1 LVFEAFNEFDPR
13 FAAFAEKVLAENH
26 MDSEVRPGKETGA
39 FCATLGPDL
48 TPWVKVNYQGRAD
61 DVATTAHE
69 LGHAIHSMLASHHTL
84 YTQSACLPLAETAST
99 FGEMMLVDKMLKQ
112 ESDPTVRRDILVRQI
127 DDAYGTIQRQAYFAL
142 FERQAHEMVLKGA
155 QVDDLAAAYLDN
167 LKSQFSQSVKVN
179 DIFRWEW
186 VSIPHIY
193 QTPFYVYA
201 YAFGQLL
208 VFALYQQYK
217 KEGDNFKPKL
227 IQILSAG
234 GSVAP
239 VELLKDAGID
249 VTKAAFWQG
258 GFDVVAGLVKQLEE
272 IKIK

>member
-1 LVFEAFNEFDPR
+1 V
-13 FAAFAEKVLAENH
+13 
-26 MDSEVRPGKETGA
+26 
-39 FCATLGPDL
+39 
-48 TPWVKVNYQGRAD
+48 
-61 DVATTAHE
+61 
-69 LGHAIHSMLASHHTL
+69 
-84 YTQSACLPLAETAST
+84 
-99 FGEMMLVDKMLKQ
+99 
-112 ESDPTVRRDILVRQI
+112 
-127 DDAYGTIQRQAYFAL
+127 
-142 FERQAHEMVLKGA
+142 
-155 QVDDLAAAYLDN
+155 
-167 LKSQFSQSVKVN
+167 
-179 DIFRWEW
+179 

>member
-1 LVFEAFNEFDPR
+1 
-13 FAAFAEKVLAENH
+13 
-26 MDSEVRPGKETGA
+26 
-39 FCATLGPDL
+39 L